1 MDMLF
6 DIWMTDT
13 ASSFG
18 KFLIGIVIDREKTNV
33 MEKRKNYNGYSHVPE
48 LYHRVIMF
56 QGI

>member
-6 DIWMTDT
+6 DTRTDT
-13 ASSFG
+13 ACSFG
-18 KFLIGIVIDREKTNV
+18 KFLIGMAIDREKMNV

-48 LYHRVIMF
+48 LYHRVIIF